1 MNYLSRQ
8 DVLKIQYLKLLN
20 YHTKDLDRSWKM
32 GVMDSDGYQNS
43 RFLDF
48 ASFTGYY
55 DWSATDL
62 WIHRR
67 VARRPWGPANC
78 YLSDQPDPI
87 FWKPTELY
95 LQAGGA
101 VLTLKRAARYLAVDK
116 EELIRLKYKHIFD
129 VKVIAECLSRML
141 RPRPTWPELISVRP
155 DLKPLIDE
163 MEQDP

>member
-8 DVLKIQYLKLLN
+8 DVLKIQYLKLVN
-20 YHTKDLDRSWKM
+20 YQARDLDRSWRM
-32 GVMDSDGYQNS
+32 EIMDSDGYGNS

-55 DWSATDL
+55 DWSATEL
-62 WIHRR
+62 WLRRR
-67 VARRPWGPANC
+67 VGTRPWGPTNC
-78 YLSDQPDPI
+78 YLSDQPDPT

-101 VLTLKRAARYLAVDK
+101 ILTMKRAARYLAVDK
-116 EELIRLKYKHIFD
+116 EELIRLKYDLIFD

-155 DLKPLIDE
+155 DLKIPIDGE
-163 MEQDP
+163 DP